1 MIEVKNLTKRYGTNT
16 ALNNVSF
23 TVEEGTI
30 VGFLGP
36 NGAGKSTTM
45 NIITGYLSATSGS
58 VTVQGKN
65 TLENP
70 NEVKKLIGYLPELP
84 PLYMDMTVKEY
95 LNFMYELKGVKLD
108 RKQHIGEICRLTKI
122 DNVYTRLIGNLSK
135 GYKQRVGIAQALL
148 GNPPV
153 LILDEPTVGLD
164 PKQIIEIRNLI
175 KSLGRNHT
183 IILSSH
189 ILPEVQAVCERVI
202 VMNNGCLVADGATD
216 TLAHDLSA
224 EHRIIARIDGPESE
238 ILQAIRGMEHIV
250 EVYSLGEKEKGVFEI
265 SIEGEPN
272 YDLRRNLFA
281 LLTRK
286 GWPLLALRN
295 TDLTLE
301 EVFLQLTSGDAS
313 HAAPAEPE
321 VEVETEP
328 ENTEASEPEEAE
340 TKEDREMRAIFKR
353 EMRAYFASPVGYVVV
368 AALLAL
374 YGFFYYQVM
383 AIGSSSYIT
392 QVFSTMFMFSMMI
405 MPIITMRSMSD
416 DRKNKTDQA
425 LITAP
430 VSVTGIVMGKFLAAF
445 GVYFIAN
452 TLALLPAITMGFFSS
467 AFPWGI
473 LFGNYIGTLLYGA
486 AMISIGV
493 FISGLTI
500 SQVIAAIGTFVIAVF
515 LMFVDQIASALS
527 GNFIGTILTW
537 ISFTSRYDTF
547 TQGIFSVSSC
557 VYFISVAAVF
567 VFLTARRVESRRWN

>member
-84 PLYMDMTVKEY
+84 PLYMDMTVN

-340 TKEDREMRAIFKR
+340 TKEDAEK
-353 EMRAYFASPVGYVVV
+353 
-368 AALLAL
+368 
-374 YGFFYYQVM
+374 
-383 AIGSSSYIT
+383 
-392 QVFSTMFMFSMMI
+392 
-405 MPIITMRSMSD
+405 
-416 DRKNKTDQA
+416 
-425 LITAP
+425 
-430 VSVTGIVMGKFLAAF
+430 
-445 GVYFIAN
+445 
-452 TLALLPAITMGFFSS
+452 
-467 AFPWGI
+467 
-473 LFGNYIGTLLYGA
+473 
-486 AMISIGV
+486 
-493 FISGLTI
+493 
-500 SQVIAAIGTFVIAVF
+500 
-515 LMFVDQIASALS
+515 
-527 GNFIGTILTW
+527 
-537 ISFTSRYDTF
+537 
-547 TQGIFSVSSC
+547 
-557 VYFISVAAVF
+557 
-567 VFLTARRVESRRWN
+567 

>member
-108 RKQHIGEICRLTKI
+108 RKQHLGEICRLTKI

-321 VEVETEP
+321 VEAETEP

-340 TKEDREMRAIFKR
+340 TKEDAEK
-353 EMRAYFASPVGYVVV
+353 
-368 AALLAL
+368 
-374 YGFFYYQVM
+374 
-383 AIGSSSYIT
+383 
-392 QVFSTMFMFSMMI
+392 
-405 MPIITMRSMSD
+405 
-416 DRKNKTDQA
+416 
-425 LITAP
+425 
-430 VSVTGIVMGKFLAAF
+430 
-445 GVYFIAN
+445 
-452 TLALLPAITMGFFSS
+452 
-467 AFPWGI
+467 
-473 LFGNYIGTLLYGA
+473 
-486 AMISIGV
+486 
-493 FISGLTI
+493 
-500 SQVIAAIGTFVIAVF
+500 
-515 LMFVDQIASALS
+515 
-527 GNFIGTILTW
+527 
-537 ISFTSRYDTF
+537 
-547 TQGIFSVSSC
+547 
-557 VYFISVAAVF
+557 
-567 VFLTARRVESRRWN
+567 